1 MLKASGPH
9 RQALKRYRRDE
20 GVADKGA
27 KVTKILA
34 MILDLVPR
42 YEVEEVFERPP
53 YDEDVGART
62 RRAYVFARK
71 PV

>member
-9 RQALKRYRRDE
+9 RQALKRNRRDE

-42 YEVEEVFERPP
+42 YEVEEDFERHC
-53 YDEDVGART
+53 Y
-62 RRAYVFARK
+62 
-71 PV
+71 